1 MPFPTGQDFD
11 SDTFFLMRRSKKPPK
26 TKTGTTPDSSSLM
39 SLITE
44 YFAFHLETLDT
55 SKQFK
60 TVNITRCHRKVI
72 QLVESYIYLRKKYYE
87 ENIPSIQ
94 VSRTFSFNA
103 TTYYK
108 TKYIYI

>member
-11 SDTFFLMRRSKKPPK
+11 SDTFFLMGRSKKPPK
-26 TKTGTTPDSSSLM
+26 TKTGTTPDRSSLM
-39 SLITE
+39 ILITE
-44 YFAFHLETLDT
+44 YFAFHLET

-60 TVNITRCHRKVI
+60 TVNITQCHRKVL
-72 QLVESYIYLRKKYYE
+72 QLVESNIYLRKKYYE